1 VLTVR
6 APVPWPHMS
15 ETTAVVFGAL
25 LLALFFGIL
34 AVMLWRNARA
44 RYVPLDSVYVIDDA
58 VGFVSEH
65 LSDDVPLTRRDIR
78 RILEWEVYFLQMQ
91 ARRAHRSG
99 GGDIV
104 AGGTDQ
110 AVEYIQAQAAAKQN
124 AEYPEHQIRAVLAGE
139 AAYLQAIGAVGDVV
153 T

>member
-1 VLTVR
+1 
-6 APVPWPHMS
+6 MS
-15 ETTAVVFGAL
+15 ESTAVVFGAL
-25 LLALFFGIL
+25 LLALFLGIL
-34 AVMLWRNARA
+34 AIMLWRNART

-58 VGFVSEH
+58 VGFVSEQ
-65 LSDDVPLTRRDIR
+65 LSDDVSLARRDVR

-91 ARRAHRSG
+91 ARKAHRSG

-124 AEYPEHQIRAVLAGE
+124 VGYEERQIRAVLAGE
-139 AAYLQAIGAVGDVV
+139 AAYLQAIGAVGEVV

>member
-1 VLTVR
+1 
-6 APVPWPHMS
+6 MS
-15 ETTAVVFGAL
+15 ESTAVVFGAL
-25 LLALFFGIL
+25 LLALFLGIL
-34 AVMLWRNARA
+34 AIMLWRNART

-58 VGFVSEH
+58 VGFVSEQ
-65 LSDDVPLTRRDIR
+65 LSDDVLLARRDVR

-91 ARRAHRSG
+91 ARKAHRSG

-104 AGGTDQ
+104 AGGTDR

-124 AEYPEHQIRAVLAGE
+124 VEYEERQIRAVLAGE
-139 AAYLQAIGAVGDVV
+139 AAYLQAIGAVGEVV

>member
-1 VLTVR
+1 
-6 APVPWPHMS
+6 MS
-15 ETTAVVFGAL
+15 ESTAVVFGAL
-25 LLALFFGIL
+25 LLALFLGIL
-34 AVMLWRNARA
+34 AIMLWRNART

-58 VGFVSEH
+58 VGFVSEQ
-65 LSDDVPLTRRDIR
+65 LSDEVSLTRRDVR

-91 ARRAHRSG
+91 ARKAHRSG

-110 AVEYIQAQAAAKQN
+110 AVEYIQVQAAAKQN
-124 AEYPEHQIRAVLAGE
+124 VEYEERQIRAVLSGE
-139 AAYLQAIGAVGDVV
+139 AAYLQAIGAVGEVV

>member
-1 VLTVR
+1 
-6 APVPWPHMS
+6 MS
-15 ETTAVVFGAL
+15 ESTAVVFGAL
-25 LLALFFGIL
+25 LLALFLGIL
-34 AVMLWRNARA
+34 AIMLWRNART
-44 RYVPLDSVYVIDDA
+44 RHVPLDSVYVIDDA
-58 VGFVSEH
+58 VGFVSEQ
-65 LSDDVPLTRRDIR
+65 LFDDVSLARRDVR

-91 ARRAHRSG
+91 ARKAHRSG

-124 AEYPEHQIRAVLAGE
+124 AGYEERQIRAVLAGE
-139 AAYLQAIGAVGDVV
+139 AAYLQAIGAVGEVV

>member
-1 VLTVR
+1 
-6 APVPWPHMS
+6 MS
-15 ETTAVVFGAL
+15 ESTAVVFGAL
-25 LLALFFGIL
+25 LLALFLGIL
-34 AVMLWRNARA
+34 AIMLWRNART

-58 VGFVSEH
+58 VGFVSEQ
-65 LSDDVPLTRRDIR
+65 LSDEVSLTRRDVR

-91 ARRAHRSG
+91 ARKAHRSG

-124 AEYPEHQIRAVLAGE
+124 VEYEERQIRAVLSGE
-139 AAYLQAIGAVGDVV
+139 AAYLQAIGAVGEVV